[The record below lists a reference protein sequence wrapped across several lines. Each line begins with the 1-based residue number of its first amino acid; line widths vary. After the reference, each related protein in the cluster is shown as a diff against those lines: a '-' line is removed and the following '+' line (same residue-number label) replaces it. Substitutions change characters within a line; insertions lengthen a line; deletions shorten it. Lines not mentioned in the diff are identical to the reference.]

1 MIYILV
7 KDSAIAEKKSRA
19 YEFRANGNAYPKQV
33 WERYTQAELATL
45 GAFSVPPVDAPVH
58 DSEID
63 EATSEIQLVGGVP
76 EQVWQ
81 TGARPI
87 AQVKKNKI
95 ERVRGVVVERMVA
108 VVPAINSEAMVD
120 FLVALW
126 PMLDSASAPAE
137 ILLVK
142 DLYQYSK
149 QKINWIRNTA
159 TPAEIR
165 AYKPQDDAGWPE
177 A

>member
-1 MIYILV
+1 MYYILV
-7 KDSAIAEKKSRA
+7 KDNAIIKKSRRA
-19 YEFRANGNAYPKQV
+19 YGFRSDDIAYPKQV
-33 WERYTQAELATL
+33 WERYTEAELAAL
-45 GAFSVPPVDAPVH
+45 GAYPVSPVNEPDH

-63 EATSEIQLVGGVP
+63 EATSDIQLVNGVP

-95 ERVRGVVVERMVA
+95 ARIREVAIDKMAA
-108 VVPAINSEAMVD
+108 VVPAINSEEMVD

-126 PMLDSASAPAE
+126 PMLDTANAPAE
-137 ILLVK
+137 ILLVR

-149 QKINWIRNTA
+149 QKINWIRNTG

-165 AYKPQDDAGWPE
+165 AYKPAEDTGWPS
-177 A
+177 